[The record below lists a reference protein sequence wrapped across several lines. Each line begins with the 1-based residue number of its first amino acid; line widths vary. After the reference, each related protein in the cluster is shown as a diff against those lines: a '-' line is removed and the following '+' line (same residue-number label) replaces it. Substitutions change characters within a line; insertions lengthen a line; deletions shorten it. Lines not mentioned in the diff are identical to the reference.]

1 MKKKQMSKK
10 EAKEKIKHYEEM
22 INMQA
27 TLKKSE
33 NDKTSTEEIIEFKPG
48 EMKFKGVFQTFIDSL
63 EARYSLT
70 DFLLKDKEIDHYK
83 LKKIVLIFSNKKGAV
98 QRMTIE
104 EGEATITEEKNLTDE
119 LTEKLIEKNVKELLE
134 SLAVKAMWL
143 PSFGWYEKTG
153 EKELT
158 LKVRIYQQSVD
169 TDECLE
175 KVVEILKSMGW
186 TYKIADDVK
195 DAGRVSKSKEKK

>member
-10 EAKEKIKHYEEM
+10 EAEEKIKHCEET

-33 NDKTSTEEIIEFKPG
+33 NDKTSTEETIEFKPG

-70 DFLLKDKEIDHYK
+70 DFLLKDKKIDYYK

-98 QRMTIE
+98 QRMTIQ
-104 EGEATITEEKNLTDE
+104 EGKPVITKEKNLTDE
-119 LTEKLIEKNVKELLE
+119 LVEKNVKELLE

-175 KVVEILKSMGW
+175 KVKKILDSMGW

-195 DAGRVSKSKEKK
+195 DAGRVSK